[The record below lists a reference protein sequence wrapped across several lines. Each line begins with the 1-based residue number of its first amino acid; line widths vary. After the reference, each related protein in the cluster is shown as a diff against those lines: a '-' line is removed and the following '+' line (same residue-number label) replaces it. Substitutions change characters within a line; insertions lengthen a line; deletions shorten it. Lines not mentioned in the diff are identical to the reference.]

1 MNQIHSKVINN
12 LLRHLIFRNVSLLA
26 TVMETKVKLGEKQL
40 PSWVEKPVQE
50 MLDDFFLDLAHSMQP
65 TLEIT
70 RDEYKDRP
78 DRLKLLDYID
88 KRVKDSAAKVDLK
101 CHCAGCKDTEKF
113 FETYEPRKVTRK
125 TKPFKTLMDKRLTK
139 DEIKEIETEAK
150 GLAKK
155 LKDKQK
161 LDKTDK

>member
-50 MLDDFFLDLAHSMQP
+50 MLDDFFLDLAHAMQP
-65 TLEIT
+65 AQEIT

-88 KRVKDSAAKVDLK
+88 KRVKDSADKVDLK
-101 CHCAGCKDTEKF
+101 CHCAGCKDIEKF
-113 FETYEPRKVTRK
+113 FETYEPKKK
-125 TKPFKTLMDKRLTK
+125 TKPFQKLMNKRLTK
-139 DEIKEIETEAK
+139 DEIKEVETEAK

-161 LDKTDK
+161 TRQN